1 MLNRFKLLV
10 FAIIL
15 ALLTILFIQNT
26 EPLSLKFL
34 CSNTTSEYCLYQT
47 PSMPLAVWMAV
58 FIVAGIFSS
67 LVWQLFNIAGSSTKK
82 DRESFSPSQFS
93 EASQTRT
100 SYRENSNLREQ
111 PDFSSTNKRYSDST
125 NPNNSKVS
133 DWEQRHSED
142 WEPTNVPN
150 FTKDYDVSRQ
160 SPDVRRGDTNYAYKF
175 KKDNESNS
183 RIPSLGKRSGGEET
197 SPGSYRWA
205 SETRQG
211 RSSKE
216 NANSESSKPPVS
228 KNREEVYDANYRTLN
243 DVPPPSV
250 PEDTEDEDSD
260 WI

>member
-1 MLNRFKLLV
+1 
-10 FAIIL
+10 
-15 ALLTILFIQNT
+15 
-26 EPLSLKFL
+26 
-34 CSNTTSEYCLYQT
+34 
-47 PSMPLAVWMAV
+47 MPLAVWMAI

-67 LVWQLFNIAGSSTKK
+67 LVWQLLNRAGSSTKNNRK
-82 DRESFSPSQFS
+82 SSSSSQS
-93 EASQTRT
+93 SKASQTRT
-100 SYRENSNLREQ
+100 NYRENSNLRGQ
-111 PDFSSTNKRYSDST
+111 TDFSSTNKGYSDTTSA
-125 NPNNSKVS
+125 NNSNVS

-142 WEPTNVPN
+142 WEPTNVPK
-150 FTKDYDVSRQ
+150 FTKDHDVSRQ
-160 SPDVRRGDTNYAYKF
+160 SPDIRRGDTNYAYKF

-183 RIPSLGKRSGGEET
+183 RIPSFGERSGGEET
-197 SPGSYRWA
+197 SLGSRRWA

-228 KNREEVYDANYRTLN
+228 KNTEEVYDANYRTLN